1 MARQYKQSP
10 KGIALHAWIN
20 KADTK
25 FNADGLY
32 HVDHILEGDDAE
44 TFRKKI
50 DADVEAALA
59 EHIKE
64 MKPGEAKKW
73 GPHYPYTVEENED
86 TGAETGRIVFKYKQ
100 NAVIHME
107 DGTKK
112 GIKISVRDAKNK
124 VTATPIYSGDVI
136 KLLYAPRVTIA
147 TSNKTVGIRLDFCAA
162 QIIKKGERKG
172 GGGGFSE
179 EDGYEDEHGFS
190 EDEASK
196 DGQAKAETS
205 DDGDY

>member
-1 MARQYKQSP
+1 VARQYKQSP

-20 KADTK
+20 KADVK

-32 HVDHILEGDDAE
+32 HVDHIMEGDDAE
-44 TFRKKI
+44 AFRKKI
-50 DADVEAALA
+50 DEQVEEALR
-59 EHIKE
+59 EHTKE

-73 GPHYPYTVEENED
+73 GPHYPYIVEENED

-112 GIKISVRDAKNK
+112 PIKISVRDAKNK

-136 KLLYAPRVTIA
+136 KLLYAPRVTVA
-147 TSNKTVGIRLDFCAA
+147 TSNKTVGVRLDFCAA
-162 QIIKKGERKG
+162 QIIKKQERKG

-179 EDGYEDEHGFS
+179 EDGYEDEHGFNEEEQEQS
-190 EDEASK
+190 DN
-196 DGQAKAETS
+196 KAPEK